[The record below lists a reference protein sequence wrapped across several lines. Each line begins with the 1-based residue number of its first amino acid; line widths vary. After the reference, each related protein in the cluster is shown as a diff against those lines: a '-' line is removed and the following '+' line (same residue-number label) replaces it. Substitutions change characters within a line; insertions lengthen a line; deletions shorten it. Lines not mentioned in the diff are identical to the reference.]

1 MSAAE
6 QVTARITHHGEGPAW
21 DPAAGQ
27 LRFVDMMAGDLLTLR
42 PDGSADRVH
51 VGAVAA
57 AWRPHVGGGVIVAV
71 ERGFALVANDAL
83 LASDGAVRS
92 LPEVFTDPA
101 IRMNDGGCDPQG
113 RFYCGTMA
121 YDETPG
127 AGTVYRLDLDGSVS
141 TVLTQV
147 SISNGIVWSLDGQT
161 VYYIDTPTRRVDA
174 FDFRAEDGTFG
185 SRRPVAAITAP
196 GAFPDGMTI
205 DAEGFL
211 WVALW
216 GGSAV
221 HRYSPDG
228 TLADVIDVAAT
239 QVSACAFGG
248 PELGTLY
255 ITTSRQGLNDGE
267 QPGAGALFAAVPGV
281 RGVPVLPFAG

>member
-1 MSAAE
+1 MSIAE

-21 DPAAGQ
+21 DPAVGQ
-27 LRFVDMMAGDLLTLR
+27 LRFVDMMTGDLLTLR
-42 PDGSADRVH
+42 PDGGADRVH
-51 VGAVAA
+51 VGTVAA
-57 AWRPHVGGGVIVAV
+57 AWRPHTSGGVIVAV
-71 ERGFALVANDAL
+71 ERGFAL
-83 LASDGAVRS
+83 LADDGTVRT

-121 YDETPG
+121 YDGTSG

-141 TVLTQV
+141 AVLTGV

-161 VYYIDTPTRRVDA
+161 VYYVDTPTKRVDA
-174 FDFRAEDGTFG
+174 FDFLAEAGTFG
-185 SRRPVAAITAP
+185 QRRPVAAITAP
-196 GAFPDGMTI
+196 GASPDGMTI
-205 DAEGFL
+205 DADGFL

-216 GGSAV
+216 GGGAV

-228 TLADVIDVAAT
+228 TLADVIDVGAR

-248 PELGTLY
+248 PELDTLY
-255 ITTSRQGLNDGE
+255 ITTSRQGLNDDE
-267 QPGAGALFAAVPGV
+267 QPGAGALFATVPGV
-281 RGVPVLPFAG
+281 RGVPVLPFGVAAAWQ